1 MNTTPTSVHDALR
14 RITSLLTA
22 VGLDIEEYLEKPSN
36 YEPEYFNDVLQA
48 VLDAQLLVTWT
59 RDQMKAKS

>member
-22 VGLDIEEYLEKPSN
+22 VGLDIEEYLEQPAN
-36 YEPEYFNDVLQA
+36 YQPEYFNDVLQA
-48 VLDAQLLVTWT
+48 VLDAHLLVVWT

>member
-22 VGLDIEEYLEKPSN
+22 VGLDIEEYLEQPAN
-36 YEPEYFNDVLQA
+36 YQPEYFNDVAQA
-48 VLDAQLLVTWT
+48 VLDAQLLVIWT